1 MVLTTDPK
9 IVVGAAL
16 EGVNES
22 LWTSNMPVT
31 DVTGQMEFVISPKER
46 GSEVLVGEN
55 ARTSRIDLGMP
66 WPPEARIDPDE
77 PLQRIPVPLLWR
89 SLVQDRTGNA
99 EWVTATNSR
108 KHADMLAAHILD
120 RLHACEDASEYFIAI
135 PDQLSDFS
143 QQKLLDAFS
152 RKGKRNVRFVWT
164 PVALALSW
172 LDKLGGALTLN
183 SSDKDYVMVLH
194 LGVGGLSC
202 TKFLLREKK
211 LDGETYVC
219 PVRSGGGECIDVD
232 VLDLVNMRIQ
242 GVLESIDSISQGDN
256 LAASWFCLGIP
267 EVWGATARRKGAHSK
282 LFNLAGSW
290 QLLPTSNLQEFLP
303 VDSKLRPDLQIHDLL
318 DSVYATSR
326 ADLKGTSWNELID
339 RLLTDQI
346 DGLKGNLRGVI
357 VGGLP
362 FVEEDND
369 WSTYISEKLS
379 KKVKGRVVASPS
391 PDAIWNTLEAS
402 TAIAVGAGVYGIR
415 RQSGL
420 PTYFD
425 VLPYLGVHA
434 QEENPDDDEVDESFV
449 ALIPDGSE
457 AEGGKPYIPQPIK
470 KQFALAQGQNE
481 LEAILEL
488 EDQGRRTLRKTTFRF
503 PHGPDRMMPLEVHV
517 QVQTAG
523 GLPTVEII
531 PEDAAFLDGI
541 QVYLDW
547 KSMEEIER
555 DQLPKRALGWPGRR
569 IPHIAIEKDYLHY
582 GSYRALESTIEELL
596 STEFTDRSY
605 PGRIVAFQ
613 QRIHGN
619 ISVGGSNTPR
629 RIVDVD
635 GTASNSK
642 TQQLVDRLSRRLDAD
657 FKQTCELIESKRGN
671 RRLLEKFEKRRDKLI
686 IVGTWLFGAAPKSVR
701 EYLISLHAI
710 DKKYPARCVPP
721 AARVASSSEE
731 ITAYFRGMS
740 NAAVERNNE
749 PRWFLIYWLH
759 GAKRILTSRSEAH
772 LYLEREI
779 VNDIYIGLMDD
790 FREWV
795 LEGGF
800 GFGVTLQLLFYFLRY
815 RKSHKTFLSKDG
827 DSVDKNLHLELKK
840 IIEEAKEYIG
850 RRGRH
855 LRGGRRR
862 TAIEVL
868 AGLEEFI
875 DYKGSSNT
883 LIKLREFDE
892 DEGAR

>member
-22 LWTSNMPVT
+22 LWTSNTPVT

-152 RKGKRNVRFVWT
+152 RKGKRNIRFVWT

-172 LDKLGGALTLN
+172 LDKLGGTLTLN

-219 PVRSGGGECIDVD
+219 PVRSGGGECIAVD

-242 GVLESIDSISQGDN
+242 GVLESIDSFSRGDN

-267 EVWGATARRKGAHSK
+267 EVWGAPARRKGAHSK

-290 QLLPTSNLQEFLP
+290 QLLPTSNLQNSLP
-303 VDSKLRPDLQIHDLL
+303 VDSRLRTDLQIHDLL
-318 DSVYATSR
+318 DSVYATPR

-346 DGLKGNLRGVI
+346 DGLKGHLRGVI

-362 FVEEDND
+362 FVEDDND
-369 WSTYISEKLS
+369 WSTYISKKLS

-434 QEENPDDDEVDESFV
+434 QEESPDDDEVDESFV
-449 ALIPDGSE
+449 PLIPGGSE
-457 AEGGKPYIPQPIK
+457 AEGGVPYHSNIK
-470 KQFALAQGQNE
+470 KKFALKAGQTE
-481 LEAILEL
+481 LDAILEL
-488 EDQGRRTLRKTTFRF
+488 EDRGNRYLRKTTFHF
-503 PHGPDRMMPLEVHV
+503 PHGPQDQMPLDLHV
-517 QVQTAG
+517 QMQSAG

-531 PEDAAFLDGI
+531 PEDSEFLEGN

-547 KSMEEIER
+547 KSMEEISR
-555 DQLPKRALGWPGRR
+555 DELPKLALGWPRCNL
-569 IPHIAIEKDYLHY
+569 PHQALPGTHTNITAYRNLVQAITDFLNVNLSFASESAYLRKARQLQDAISS
-582 GSYRALESTIEELL
+582 GMRVNLSAEL
-596 STEFTDRSY
+596 F
-605 PGRIVAFQ
+605 
-613 QRIHGN
+613 
-619 ISVGGSNTPR
+619 
-629 RIVDVD
+629 RIVDID
-635 GTASNSK
+635 GNSSFADGK
-642 TQQLVDRLSRRLDAD
+642 KLVKELCIRLDANFLKVVGGID
-657 FKQTCELIESKRGN
+657 KCQGRKRNLLVKHREQLIT
-671 RRLLEKFEKRRDKLI
+671 I
-686 IVGTWLFGAAPKSVR
+686 GTWLFGATPSAIRKYLHQVTRNATDLSFRYVHSCSRIAKSKT
-701 EYLISLHAI
+701 EIQTFFALMEKTAI
-710 DKKYPARCVPP
+710 DRQEQK
-721 AARVASSSEE
+721 EH
-731 ITAYFRGMS
+731 
-740 NAAVERNNE
+740 ER
-749 PRWFLIYWLH
+749 WYTTQWLY
-759 GAKRILTSRSEAH
+759 GAKRLLCSRPDVPSFTSRDTM
-772 LYLEREI
+772 
-779 VNDIYIGLMDD
+779 NDIALGLIDD
-790 FREWV
+790 LRSWAQNPKR
-795 LEGGF
+795 GF
-800 GFGVTLQLLFYFLRY
+800 AITLMLLFYLLRI
-815 RKSHKTFLSKDG
+815 RRAHTGFISKTG
-827 DSVDKNLHLELKK
+827 DETDKK
-840 IIEEAKEYIG
+840 IYFALKRVMKEARKTLLESNWEYNAS
-850 RRGRH
+850 
-855 LRGGRRR
+855 
-862 TAIEVL
+862 AIEAL
-868 AGLEEFI
+868 DGLDKFV
-875 DYKGSSNT
+875 DYKGSQNT
-883 LIKLREFDE
+883 LLVLQRFDPGE
-892 DEGAR
+892 

>member
-22 LWTSNMPVT
+22 LWTSNTPVT

-152 RKGKRNVRFVWT
+152 RKGKRNIRFVWT

-172 LDKLGGALTLN
+172 LDKLGGTLTLN

-219 PVRSGGGECIDVD
+219 PVRSGGGECIAVD

-434 QEENPDDDEVDESFV
+434 QEESPDDDEVDESFV
-449 ALIPDGSE
+449 PLIPGGSE
-457 AEGGKPYIPQPIK
+457 AEGGVPYHSNIK
-470 KQFALAQGQNE
+470 KKFALKAGQTE
-481 LEAILEL
+481 LDAILEL
-488 EDQGRRTLRKTTFRF
+488 EDRGNRYLRKTTFHF
-503 PHGPDRMMPLEVHV
+503 PHGPQDQMPLDLHV
-517 QVQTAG
+517 QMQSAG

-531 PEDAAFLDGI
+531 PEDSEFLEGN

-547 KSMEEIER
+547 KSMEEISR
-555 DQLPKRALGWPGRR
+555 DELPKLALGWPRCNL
-569 IPHIAIEKDYLHY
+569 PHQALPGTHTNITAYRNLVQAITDFLNVNLSFASESAYLRKARQLQDAISS
-582 GSYRALESTIEELL
+582 GMRVNLSAEL
-596 STEFTDRSY
+596 F
-605 PGRIVAFQ
+605 
-613 QRIHGN
+613 
-619 ISVGGSNTPR
+619 
-629 RIVDVD
+629 RIVDIE
-635 GTASNSK
+635 
-642 TQQLVDRLSRRLDAD
+642 LDEQSVLWR
-657 FKQTCELIESKRGN
+657 KPEIEQ
-671 RRLLEKFEKRRDKLI
+671 
-686 IVGTWLFGAAPKSVR
+686 
-701 EYLISLHAI
+701 
-710 DKKYPARCVPP
+710 
-721 AARVASSSEE
+721 
-731 ITAYFRGMS
+731 
-740 NAAVERNNE
+740 
-749 PRWFLIYWLH
+749 
-759 GAKRILTSRSEAH
+759 
-772 LYLEREI
+772 EREAAI
-779 VNDIYIGLMDD
+779 RDLIAQNHFETTGQPD
-790 FREWV
+790 
-795 LEGGF
+795 
-800 GFGVTLQLLFYFLRY
+800 
-815 RKSHKTFLSKDG
+815 SH
-827 DSVDKNLHLELKK
+827 
-840 IIEEAKEYIG
+840 
-850 RRGRH
+850 
-855 LRGGRRR
+855 
-862 TAIEVL
+862 
-868 AGLEEFI
+868 
-875 DYKGSSNT
+875 
-883 LIKLREFDE
+883 
-892 DEGAR
+892 